1 MASPFLRASVLGL
14 LSGPGGYMD
23 RTKGKSMFAKE
34 YFWRDLMTACG
45 LFVIVLT
52 IGIGGFLVYKGS
64 ATFLTYG
71 HSLWE
76 FLGSAEWSPADNSEG
91 GGMVGAL
98 IFVTGSLCTCGLA
111 LFAGI
116 RHFYHRY
123 FAQVRRKILPSGCG
137 DFCRDPL
144 GCIWMGRS
152 YRAGSG
158 H

>member
-1 MASPFLRASVLGL
+1 
-14 LSGPGGYMD
+14 
-23 RTKGKSMFAKE
+23 MFAKE

-64 ATFLTYG
+64 DTFLTYG

-111 LFAGI
+111 LLIAAPFSLGI
-116 RHFYHRY
+116 RHFLSQIFRPGSEKN
-123 FAQVRRKILPSGCG
+123 FTVRLWRFLQ
-137 DFCRDPL
+137 
-144 GCIWMGRS
+144 
-152 YRAGSG
+152 GSPRLYMDG
-158 H
+158 

>member
-1 MASPFLRASVLGL
+1 
-14 LSGPGGYMD
+14 
-23 RTKGKSMFAKE
+23 MFAKE

-64 ATFLTYG
+64 DTFLTYG

-111 LFAGI
+111 LLIAAPFSLGSAI
-116 RHFYHRY
+116 FITDI

>member
-1 MASPFLRASVLGL
+1 
-14 LSGPGGYMD
+14 MD

-64 ATFLTYG
+64 DTFLTYG

-98 IFVTGSLCTCGLA
+98 IFCDRLSCVPA
-111 LFAGI
+111 AWPF
-116 RHFYHRY
+116 
-123 FAQVRRKILPSGCG
+123 
-137 DFCRDPL
+137 
-144 GCIWMGRS
+144 
-152 YRAGSG
+152 
-158 H
+158 